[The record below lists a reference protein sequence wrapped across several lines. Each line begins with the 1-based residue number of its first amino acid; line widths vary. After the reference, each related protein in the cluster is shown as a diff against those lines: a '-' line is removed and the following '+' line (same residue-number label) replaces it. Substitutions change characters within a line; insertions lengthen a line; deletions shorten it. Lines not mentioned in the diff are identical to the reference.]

1 VAALTQVFELPYPPS
16 VNHYWRRVGFRTL
29 ISRGGRRYRRDV
41 VALLAA
47 GRAAPLHGRL
57 ELVVHVFPPDDRR
70 RDLDNLQK
78 ALCDAL
84 QHAGV
89 YADDSQIDRLDV
101 HRGPVVPGGKVVV
114 QITERTCG
122 RSTDSPRCSKPS

>member
-1 VAALTQVFELPYPPS
+1 MAALTQVFELPYPPS

-29 ISRGGRRYRRDV
+29 ISRGGRRYRREV
-41 VALLAA
+41 IALLAA
-47 GRAAPLHGRL
+47 DRAAPLRGRL
-57 ELVVHVFPPDDRR
+57 EVVVHVFPPDNRR

-84 QHAGV
+84 EHAGV

-101 HRGPVVPGGKVVV
+101 HRGPVVPGGKVIV
-114 QITERTCG
+114 QVTEKSCG
-122 RSTDSPRCSKPS
+122 QTTDSPRCSKPS

>member
-1 VAALTQVFELPYPPS
+1 MAALTQVFELPYPPS

-47 GRAAPLHGRL
+47 GRAAPLRGRL
-57 ELVVHVFPPDDRR
+57 ELVVHVFPPDGRR

-122 RSTDSPRCSKPS
+122 KPTDSPRCSKPS

>member
-1 VAALTQVFELPYPPS
+1 MAALTQVFELPYPPS

-47 GRAAPLHGRL
+47 GRAAPLRGRV

-101 HRGPVVPGGKVVV
+101 HRGPVVPGGKVIV
-114 QITERTCG
+114 QVTERTCG
-122 RSTDSPRCSKPS
+122 RTTDSPRYSKPS

>member
-1 VAALTQVFELPYPPS
+1 MAALTQVFELPYPPS

-47 GRAAPLHGRL
+47 GRAAPLRGRL
-57 ELVVHVFPPDDRR
+57 ELVVHVFPPDGRR

-89 YADDSQIDRLDV
+89 YADDCQIDRLDV

>member
-1 VAALTQVFELPYPPS
+1 MSARLVFELPYPPS

-47 GRAAPLHGRL
+47 GRAAPLRGRL
-57 ELVVHVFPPDDRR
+57 ELLVHVFPPDRRR

-78 ALCDAL
+78 AMCDAL

-89 YADDSQIDRLDV
+89 YADDSQIDRIDM
-101 HRGPVVPGGKVVV
+101 RRCAVVPGGKVIVE
-114 QITERTCG
+114 ITTCEG
-122 RSTDSPRCSKPS
+122 TPSWKAS

>member
-1 VAALTQVFELPYPPS
+1 MAALTQVFELPYPPS

-47 GRAAPLHGRL
+47 GRAAPLRGRL
-57 ELVVHVFPPDDRR
+57 ELVVDVFPPDRRR

-89 YADDSQIDRLDV
+89 YGDDSQIDRLEV
-101 HRGPVVPGGKVVV
+101 RRGPVVPGGKVLV
-114 QITERTCG
+114 QVTERSCDEA
-122 RSTDSPRCSKPS
+122 TDHSRDSKPS

>member
-1 VAALTQVFELPYPPS
+1 MAALTQVFELPYPPS

-47 GRAAPLHGRL
+47 GRAAPLRGRL
-57 ELVVHVFPPDDRR
+57 ELVVHVFPPDRRR

-78 ALCDAL
+78 ALFDAL

-89 YADDSQIDRLDV
+89 YGDDSQIDRLDV
-101 HRGPVVPGGKVVV
+101 RRGPVVPGGKVLV
-114 QITERTCG
+114 QVTERSCDEVKDHS
-122 RSTDSPRCSKPS
+122 RDAKPS

>member
-1 VAALTQVFELPYPPS
+1 MNDRLVFELPYPPS

-29 ISRGGRRYRRDV
+29 ISRGGRRYRKDV

-47 GRAAPLHGRL
+47 GRAAPLRGRL
-57 ELVVHVFPPDDRR
+57 ELVVHVFPPDRRR

-78 ALCDAL
+78 AMCDAL

-89 YADDSQIDRLDV
+89 YADDSQIDRIDV
-101 HRGPVVPGGKVVV
+101 RRGTVVPGGKVIVE
-114 QITERTCG
+114 ISKCE
-122 RSTDSPRCSKPS
+122 STQSWKAS

>member
-1 VAALTQVFELPYPPS
+1 
-16 VNHYWRRVGFRTL
+16 
-29 ISRGGRRYRRDV
+29 
-41 VALLAA
+41 
-47 GRAAPLHGRL
+47 
-57 ELVVHVFPPDDRR
+57 VHVFPPDGRR

-101 HRGPVVPGGKVVV
+101 QRGPVVPGGKVIV
-114 QITERTCG
+114 QVTERTCG
-122 RSTDSPRCSKPS
+122 RTTDSPRCSKPS

>member
-1 VAALTQVFELPYPPS
+1 MAALTQVYELPYPPS

-47 GRAAPLHGRL
+47 GRAAPLRGRL

-122 RSTDSPRCSKPS
+122 RSTGSPRCSKPS